1 MEKYLYIAA
10 TLLLTAYGQLVVKAR
25 SLAIAAKGTTSRMD
39 YLFAM
44 FTDLGVISGLVAAV
58 AASACWTLAIQRTS
72 LGVAY
77 PFMAL
82 TFFIVPIGSVFL
94 FGERL
99 SMLQVAGL
107 VAIVLGVTVSAVGA

>member
-1 MEKYLYIAA
+1 MEKYAYIGA

-25 SLAIAAKGTTSRMD
+25 SLAIAARGPGHRAE
-39 YLFAM
+39 YLVAM
-44 FTDLGVISGLVAAV
+44 FTDIGVISGLAAAV
-58 AASACWTLAIQRTS
+58 VASACWTLAIQRTS

-82 TFFIVPIGSVFL
+82 TFFIVPIGSVLL

-99 SMLQVAGL
+99 SMLQIMGLALIVAG
-107 VAIVLGVTVSAVGA
+107 VTISAAGA

>member
-10 TLLLTAYGQLVVKAR
+10 TLILTAYGQLVVKAR
-25 SLAIAAKGTTSRMD
+25 SLAIAAKGMSSRMD

-44 FTDLGVISGLVAAV
+44 FTDLSVISGLVAAV

-72 LGVAY
+72 LSVAY

-82 TFFIVPIGSVFL
+82 TFVMVPIGSVLL

-99 SMLQVAGL
+99 SMLQVVGL
-107 VAIVLGVTVSAVGA
+107 VTIVIGVTVSAAGA